1 MGVACPPVC
10 VLTATHMPT
19 GDPTTVGPILA
30 TVESRTSAWEHMAQK
45 TLLPEAPTQTSPQI
59 AMWGFPPSLS
69 IWGLLKKKILP
80 AR

>member
-19 GDPTTVGPILA
+19 GDPATVGPTSA

-45 TLLPEAPTQTSPQI
+45 TLLPEVPTQTSPQI
-59 AMWGFPPSLS
+59 AMWGFAP
-69 IWGLLKKKILP
+69 ILEYLGST
-80 AR
+80 